1 MRRRA
6 SPGAGRRRRFPH
18 LKQSTNRR
26 RGPGLYLEELKMSYF
41 YCFGWAV
48 VLVAEVLALA
58 AWIAG
63 AVSVCL
69 WSLVVA
75 VGVSALLVE
84 VSWVYLKINK

>member
-1 MRRRA
+1 
-6 SPGAGRRRRFPH
+6 
-18 LKQSTNRR
+18 
-26 RGPGLYLEELKMSYF
+26 MSYF

-58 AWIAG
+58 AWIIDAM
-63 AVSVCL
+63 SVCL

-75 VGVSALLVE
+75 TGVSALLVE